1 MKLLENFHGT
11 KGITLN
17 VQLAELLSILDEDI
31 SKEEQ
36 DKKIIEYIQ
45 MIRETSEKYG
55 SLTGTDRYSVFVEDV
70 ISRVEGLTEEQ
81 KQILKS
87 IYISSLRDLS
97 VCNKQVMQTRLQEN
111 GLDPNLHTSLA
122 EINIETLAKE
132 GILTLTPEKV
142 RQFYDHLFKD
152 SNRYDRVTFDNV
164 GKYSGYVAFDG
175 ETYRIDGM
183 DKMITFCES
192 HNMKSK
198 VNTLMFY
205 ADFPKT
211 LELSLLNR
219 VQNGE
224 ITEDQM
230 KETLKQSLINYAVDL
245 GKRYGDKIDAIDIF
259 NELIYDPVMK
269 EPGFDEEPTYHPR
282 QEGWQKYL
290 TLEDLCEMALEA
302 RKTMPNVTFT
312 YNDMNWVNPN
322 KRKQIIDIIKQIQSI
337 EARYRQEGKLGPDEK
352 GLIDTI
358 GVEAHLTTDVELDEI
373 DRTFEDIQREIGLP
387 VEVTEFDVAR
397 VGNDPES
404 RREDVL
410 QQRVFERFWKIMKSN
425 PYLETFTIWS
435 QSDTLSFMNDKCN
448 RIVYASLLND
458 NFEEKDFEL
467 SRDEQSFNF
476 HTHTAL
482 CGHASGDGMEK
493 YVMAAYTEG
502 MTDLGFSDHAPNP
515 FGYDPKSAM
524 SIEQFEKEYIPTLQ
538 KIKAQAVGQLSVK
551 IGLEGEYF
559 GDFGEQHPIVKD
571 LRKKTEPYLDYMIL
585 GQHYCLARDENGKI
599 KMPPE
604 NSKYN
609 SKQYPLDYA
618 FTIVEAIRSRKFAYV
633 AHPDI
638 FMEKRDSVPEAEL
651 EEYMQNARK
660 AMEMICDASKE
671 CNIPL
676 EINLGSI
683 SAIVAG
689 IPGKTLTRDGTY
701 PYPVPEFWKIAE
713 EKGCK
718 VLIGID
724 AHDPQALQDRT
735 SERIARKIL
744 KDSGIN
750 LEFLE
755 SFEPQGIGK
764 EGINNTLTFQKI
776 GQRTTRTVNG
786 KLENADNVNKNLDNQ
801 VITTDDKLNEGNN
814 YGEE

>member
-1 MKLLENFHGT
+1 MKLLEDFHGT

-17 VQLAELLSILDEDI
+17 VQLVELLSILDEDI
-31 SKEEQ
+31 SREEQ

-45 MIRETSEKYG
+45 MIRETSEKYA
-55 SLTGTDRYSVFVEDV
+55 SLTGSNRYLVFVEDV
-70 ISRVEGLTEEQ
+70 INRVENITDEQ
-81 KQILKS
+81 RQTLKS
-87 IYISSLRDLS
+87 IYMSSLRDLS

-111 GLDPNLHTSLA
+111 GLDPNLHTAIA

-152 SNRYDRVTFDNV
+152 SNQYDRVTFDNV

-175 ETYRIDGM
+175 ETYRTDGM
-183 DKMITFCES
+183 DKMITFCER

-198 VNTLMFY
+198 INTLMFY

-224 ITEDQM
+224 ITEEQM
-230 KETLKQSLINYAVDL
+230 KETLKQSLINYAIHI
-245 GKRYGDKIDAIDIF
+245 GQTYGDRIDTIDIF

-269 EPGFDEEPTYHPR
+269 EPGFDEQPTYHPR

-290 TLEDLCEMALEA
+290 TLEDLCEMALVA
-302 RKTMPNVTFT
+302 RKTMPNTTFT
-312 YNDMNWVNPN
+312 YNDVNWVNPN
-322 KRKQIIDIIKQIQSI
+322 KRKQIIEIVKQIQAI
-337 EARYRQEGKLGPDEK
+337 EAQYRHEGKLHPEEK

-358 GVEAHLTTDVELDEI
+358 GVEAHLGTDVELDEI
-373 DRTFEDIQREIGLP
+373 DRTFEDIQQEIGLP

-397 VGNDPES
+397 SGNDPAS
-404 RREDVL
+404 RREEVL
-410 QQRVFERFWKIMKSN
+410 QQKVFERFWKIIKNN
-425 PYLETFTIWS
+425 PNFKAFTIWS
-435 QSDTLSFMNDKCN
+435 QSDDLSFMNEKCN
-448 RIVYASLLND
+448 KMVYASLLNG

-467 SRDEQSFNF
+467 SRDEQNFNF

-482 CGHASGDGMEK
+482 CGHASEDGIEK
-493 YVMAAYTEG
+493 YVMAAYAEG
-502 MTDLGFSDHAPNP
+502 MTDLGFSDHAPSP
-515 FGYDPKSAM
+515 FGYNPKSAM
-524 SIEQFEKEYIPTLQ
+524 SIEQFEEEYIPTLQ
-538 KIKAQAVGQLSVK
+538 QIKSQANGRINIK
-551 IGLEGEYF
+551 IGLESEYY
-559 GDFGEQHPIVKD
+559 GDIGEQHPLVKS
-571 LRKKTEPYLDYMIL
+571 LREKTEPHLDYMIL
-585 GQHYCLARDENGKI
+585 GQHTALARDKDGQLI
-599 KMPPE
+599 MPPIT
-604 NSKYN
+604 SKQT

-618 FTIVEAIRSRKFAYV
+618 LTVVEGIRSGKFAYV

-638 FMEKRDSVPEAEL
+638 FMEKRDSVPESEL
-651 EEYMQNARK
+651 EEYMQNAK
-660 AMEMICDASKE
+660 TAMEMICEASKE

-683 SAIVAG
+683 SAIAAG
-689 IPGKTLTRDGTY
+689 IPGKKLTRDGTY

-735 SERIARKIL
+735 SEQIARKIL
-744 KDSGIN
+744 KDEGIN

-755 SFEPQGIGK
+755 SFEPQGIGR
-764 EGINNTLTFQKI
+764 EGVRSNLTFQQI
-776 GQRTTRTVNG
+776 GQGTTKSFSSNP
-786 KLENADNVNKNLDNQ
+786 KQAIEAINALETGVKSQ
-801 VITTDDKLNEGNN
+801 QQTKESQMQGDK
-814 YGEE
+814 